1 MPSIVTASQLR
12 SVLGVSSSLYNDAYL
27 DDIIDT
33 AEGVIL
39 PLLTAH
45 TVAVTHVEI
54 ETNVAYFTTQRPHQ
68 FVVGQSVIIA
78 GVVPSTFNGTR
89 DVTDTQLTPYIFTQ
103 DLTNADITLRASY
116 SSRNSDTLWTSR
128 RRDLCWKFKCRIGC
142 SQCFSRGLSIPCR
155 SRWSDRRRGLCAEPV
170 PNGQKSLQQNFR
182 ALRESSRCRFDRR
195 LVMPPSTIL
204 DTVRQPL
211 ATAFAAVAGNVYAY
225 VPEAPIVPFVV
236 TVPDSPYIEL
246 ETINKSTLH
255 MKINLTVSI
264 GVAYNSNPASL
275 DNLEQLLISV
285 LKVIPT
291 GYTIGAVE
299 KPTVTQVGP
308 SNILVSDIRVST

>member
-103 DLTNADITLRASY
+103 DLTNADITLRASIPAGTA
-116 SSRNSDTLWTSR
+116 TLS
-128 RRDLCWKFKCRIGC
+128 
-142 SQCFSRGLSIPCR
+142 
-155 SRWSDRRRGLCAEPV
+155 
-170 PNGQKSLQQNFR
+170 GQ
-182 ALRESSRCRFDRR
+182 A
-195 LVMPPSTIL
+195 
-204 DTVRQPL
+204 
-211 ATAFAAVAGNVYAY
+211 AAVIY
-225 VPEAPIVPFVV
+225 V
-236 TVPDSPYIEL
+236 
-246 ETINKSTLH
+246 
-255 MKINLTVSI
+255 
-264 GVAYNSNPASL
+264 GNSNVESAVLNVSVEVFQSRVAPGGQIEGVDFAPSPFRMGRSL
-275 DNLEQLLISV
+275 YNRISGLL
-285 LKVIPT
+285 
-291 GYTIGAVE
+291 GN
-299 KPTVTQVGP
+299 QVDVDSIVG
-308 SNILVSDIRVST
+308 

>member
-12 SVLGVSSSLYNDAYL
+12 SVLGVSSALYDDAYL

-103 DLTNADITLRASY
+103 DLTNADITLRATIPAGTA
-116 SSRNSDTLWTSR
+116 TLS
-128 RRDLCWKFKCRIGC
+128 
-142 SQCFSRGLSIPCR
+142 
-155 SRWSDRRRGLCAEPV
+155 
-170 PNGQKSLQQNFR
+170 GQ
-182 ALRESSRCRFDRR
+182 A
-195 LVMPPSTIL
+195 
-204 DTVRQPL
+204 
-211 ATAFAAVAGNVYAY
+211 AAVIY
-225 VPEAPIVPFVV
+225 V
-236 TVPDSPYIEL
+236 
-246 ETINKSTLH
+246 
-255 MKINLTVSI
+255 
-264 GVAYNSNPASL
+264 GNSNVESAVLNVSVEVFQSRVAPGGQIEGVDFAPSPFRMGRSL
-275 DNLEQLLISV
+275 YNRISGLL
-285 LKVIPT
+285 
-291 GYTIGAVE
+291 GN
-299 KPTVTQVGP
+299 QVDVDSIVG
-308 SNILVSDIRVST
+308 